1 MKASRITSRPRRL
14 RPVKTLK
21 IWLYQHA
28 QAFVFSLGQF
38 FKNPFSN
45 FLSTVVIGISL
56 ALPATFYLMLNNA
69 QQVIDN
75 WEGTIRVTLFLKQG
89 VSDAD
94 ARTLAETLR
103 HEDGVAAVRY
113 ISRDEALQE
122 YKRQSGLD
130 EVLDSLEE
138 NPLPASLIVTPGLET
153 LSSGQGE
160 ALLKRLNNL
169 DQVDS
174 ARYDNHWI
182 QRLLGILHILQRG
195 VVILSCLLAV
205 AILLIVGNT
214 IRLSINNRHT
224 EIEINKLFGATDA
237 FVQRPFLYSGLIHG
251 VIGGLIAWLLVSAA
265 LLLLDQPIAHLA
277 TLYQSDF
284 TLHGLGAREVLW
296 LTAGAGSLGVAGS
309 WLAVQRH
316 LRQIETG

>member
-1 MKASRITSRPRRL
+1 MKASRATLRPRRL
-14 RPVKTLK
+14 RPGKILKT
-21 IWLYQHA
+21 WLYHHA

-45 FLSTVVIGISL
+45 FLSTIVIGISL

-69 QQVIDN
+69 QRVIDN

-89 VSDAD
+89 ISDAD

-103 HEDGVAAVRY
+103 QEDGIASVRY
-113 ISRDEALQE
+113 ISRDDALKE
-122 YKRQSGLD
+122 YKQQSGLD
-130 EVLDSLEE
+130 EVLDSLDE

-153 LSSGQGE
+153 LSSDQGE
-160 ALLKRLNNL
+160 ALLARLNKL
-169 DQVDS
+169 HQVDS

-182 QRLLGILHILQRG
+182 QRLLGILRILKRG

-214 IRLSINNRHT
+214 IRLSINNRRT
-224 EIEINKLFGATDA
+224 EIEINKLFGGTDA

-251 VIGGLIAWLLVSAA
+251 VIGSLIAWLLVSCA
-265 LLLLDQPIAHLA
+265 LLLLDQPITHLA
-277 TLYQSDF
+277 DLYNSEF
-284 TLHGLGAREVLW
+284 SLHGLSARDVLW
-296 LTAGAGSLGVAGS
+296 LTGGAAGLGVAGS

-316 LRQIETG
+316 LRDIETN